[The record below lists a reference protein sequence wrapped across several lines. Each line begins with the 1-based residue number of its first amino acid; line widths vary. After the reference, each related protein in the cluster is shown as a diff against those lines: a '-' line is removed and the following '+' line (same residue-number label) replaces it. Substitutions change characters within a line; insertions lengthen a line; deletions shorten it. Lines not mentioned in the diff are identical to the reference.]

1 MFDENKNNDFNI
13 EYTNQKSN
21 NDDCGYTYTWHPY
34 EHEKEN
40 VYTPDFV
47 EYKMAEPVKK
57 KVKNPARRQA
67 FFRYVAAG
75 VAGMFAGA
83 IIFGGALMY
92 AGYGKISP
100 GVIEQKSGGTSGA
113 STISTTYMDDG
124 LSVVDVVKK
133 AGPAVVGISTVTT
146 QMTFFGQTESSGSGS
161 GFIIKADG
169 YIVTNQHVI
178 DGAKSVKVILSNG
191 EEHEAKIIGQDVKTD
206 LAVIKIEK
214 TELPVMEVG
223 KSAELEVGELAV
235 AIGNPLGL
243 EFSGSVTQGC
253 ISALNRSMNV
263 QGRQYTLIQTDAAIN
278 PGNSGGPL
286 VNRFGQ
292 VIGINSVKISMSGA
306 EGMGFAI
313 PIDEAMPII
322 NELLTGKGYIS
333 GRPLIGVSTRDI
345 TEEMSQYYKLPVGVY
360 VIEVSPF
367 SAAEKAGIKA
377 ADVIVKA
384 DGQTVTNRTELDK
397 IKNKHKAGEQMTL
410 ELVRDGQTLSV
421 TITLGEEKPAMNY

>member
-1 MFDENKNNDFNI
+1 MYDENKTNNDFNI
-13 EYTNQKSN
+13 EYTNSDN
-21 NDDCGYTYTWHPY
+21 CGYTYTWRPY

-47 EYKMAEPVKK
+47 EYKAEPIKK
-57 KVKNPARRQA
+57 KAKNPARRQA

-92 AGYGKISP
+92 AGYGKGSAP
-100 GVIEQKSGGTSGA
+100 VEQKLGDSQAT
-113 STISTTYMDDG
+113 TISTTYTSDG

-191 EEHEAKIIGQDVKTD
+191 EEYEAKIVGQDVKTD

-214 TELPVMEVG
+214 TDLPVMEVG

-243 EFSGSVTQGC
+243 EFSGSVTEC
-253 ISALNRSMNV
+253 S
-263 QGRQYTLIQTDAAIN
+263 RQTIH
-278 PGNSGGPL
+278 
-286 VNRFGQ
+286 
-292 VIGINSVKISMSGA
+292 INSDRCGNQ
-306 EGMGFAI
+306 
-313 PIDEAMPII
+313 P
-322 NELLTGKGYIS
+322 
-333 GRPLIGVSTRDI
+333 R
-345 TEEMSQYYKLPVGVY
+345 
-360 VIEVSPF
+360 
-367 SAAEKAGIKA
+367 
-377 ADVIVKA
+377 
-384 DGQTVTNRTELDK
+384 
-397 IKNKHKAGEQMTL
+397 
-410 ELVRDGQTLSV
+410 
-421 TITLGEEKPAMNY
+421 

>member
-1 MFDENKNNDFNI
+1 MTDFENNFENTNEEV
-13 EYTNQKSN
+13 EYS
-21 NDDCGYTYTWHPY
+21 YSWEPY
-34 EHEKEN
+34 EHTQDS
-40 VYTPDFV
+40 VYAPDFI
-47 EYKMAEPVKK
+47 EYVPQPIVKEKK
-57 KVKNPARRQA
+57 KSN
-67 FFRYVAAG
+67 FLRYVAVA

-83 IIFGGALMY
+83 VIFGSGLKF
-92 AGYGKISP
+92 AGYNKTISP
-100 GVIEQKSGGTSGA
+100 VEQNSVKNYGGGL
-113 STISTTYMDDG
+113 ISENNYQAGM
-124 LSVVDVVKK
+124 SVVDVVKK
-133 AGPAVVGISTVTT
+133 AGPAVVGISTITT
-146 QMTFFGQTESSGSGS
+146 QMTFFGQAESSGSGS
-161 GFIIKADG
+161 GFIIKQDG

-191 EEHEAKIIGQDVKTD
+191 EEYDAKIIGQDVKTD

-214 TELPVMEVG
+214 TGLPVMEVG

-253 ISALNRSMNV
+253 ISALNRTMNV
-263 QGRQYTLIQTDAAIN
+263 QGRQYNLIQTDAAIN

-292 VIGINSVKISMSGA
+292 VIGINSVKITMDGA

-322 NELLTGKGYIS
+322 NELLTGKGYVS
-333 GRPLIGVSTRDI
+333 GRPQIGVSTRDI
-345 TEEMSQYYKLPVGVY
+345 TEDMSKYYNLPVGVY

-384 DGQTVTNRTELDK
+384 DGQTVTNKDELEK
-397 IKNKHKAGEQMTL
+397 VKNKHKAGEQMTL
-410 ELVRDGQTLSV
+410 EIVRDGKTVKVTVTLD
-421 TITLGEEKPAMNY
+421 EEKPMMNY